1 MSYDFVVSDVIP
13 ATPQAIYNAWLDS
26 AGHTAMTGEQA
37 EASAQPGAPFSA
49 WDGYISG
56 ANLELEPY
64 SRIVQL
70 WRTPEFSD
78 ADPDSQIEVL
88 LEPVPEGT
96 RINIRHTNVP
106 DGQIGY
112 ENGGWQ
118 NNYFEPMKFFFGS

>member
-1 MSYDFVVSDVIP
+1 MPYDFVISDIIP

-26 AGHTAMTGEQA
+26 AGHTAMTGEEA
-37 EASAQPGAPFSA
+37 EASTEPGAPFTA

-70 WRTPEFSD
+70 WRTTEFSD

-88 LEPVPEGT
+88 LEPVPGGT
-96 RINIRHTNVP
+96 RVTIRHNNVP
-106 DGQIGY
+106 DGQTGY
-112 ENGGWQ
+112 QNGGWQ
-118 NNYFEPMKFFFGS
+118 DNYFEPMKVFFGS